1 MSQRLILFALWVA
14 LLVLGAGAAAW
25 WGWSPFA
32 DGDSQRERHGGA
44 HGGPSHGGYYGGF
57 WYGPMHK

>member
-1 MSQRLILFALWVA
+1 MSQRLILFALWCA

-25 WGWSPFA
+25 TGWSPYA
-32 DGDSQRERHGGA
+32 DGDGRERSGA
-44 HGGPSHGGYYGGF
+44 HGGPAHGGYYGGF

>member
-1 MSQRLILFALWVA
+1 MSQRLILFALWCA

-32 DGDSQRERHGGA
+32 DGDGRPQSGA
-44 HGGPSHGGYYGGF
+44 HGGPAHGGYYGGF